1 MALSNLSKDHTNN
14 LLLALNENNILANQ
28 IITEKKGQHATIAKL
43 EILYRQMEFLKSEIN
58 RVMDEGAI
66 TSLLNKAKIKCMK
79 CPGTTYHLFQKKSKN
94 DKIINETEMYYLS
107 KLHPRELGDLT
118 KDNYLGSFLLKDDFT
133 WIQVLDY

>member
-14 LLLALNENNILANQ
+14 LLLALNENKILANQ

-43 EILYRQMEFLKSEIN
+43 EILYRQMEFLKTEIN
-58 RVMDEGAI
+58 RVMEEGAI
-66 TSLLNKAKIKCMK
+66 TSLLNKANIKCMK
-79 CPGTTYHLFQKKSKN
+79 CPGTTYHLFQKINKHNEILN
-94 DKIINETEMYYLS
+94 DKDTYYLS

-133 WIQVLDY
+133 WLQILDY

>member
-14 LLLALNENNILANQ
+14 LLLALNENKILSNH

-43 EILYRQMEFLKSEIN
+43 EILYRQMEFLKYEIN
-58 RVMDEGAI
+58 RVMEEGTI

-79 CPGTTYHLFQKKSKN
+79 CPGNTYHLFQKNNIN
-94 DKIINETEMYYLS
+94 DEIIKDTDMYYLS
-107 KLHPRELGDLT
+107 KLHPRELGDLS

-133 WIQVLDY
+133 WLQITDY